1 MKRDIA
7 LGIVIGGAVDASLG
21 RALSDTQSRITRLKQ
36 TAEQQRLWQRTIGE
50 TQRLQGEF
58 RKLHLSGDAAAE
70 GIRKKI
76 ESNLTVLRQA
86 GIEADNLDRAY
97 QRLGRTA
104 RGLELQ
110 ASGRERI
117 GQGVAQ
123 GREAVGDALKLTAT
137 VAVPATISANYQAI
151 VRDMAIKA
159 GIAGTAREAQIG
171 EQIAQSAL
179 ASGMGRNELAQ
190 AINQLVGGGMDLERA
205 TTFAPL
211 LAKFAVGQGS
221 GSVDTAR
228 MIGALEQNARI
239 SDPAQMQQALEAI
252 AYLGKEGSF
261 ESSDMARWFPELLA
275 EMQKIGITGQDSVNQ
290 LGAMLQVQMKVSG
303 SPDQA
308 ANNLKNWFSKIGSP
322 ETQRRY
328 ADAGIDYTA
337 MMQEAI
343 GKGWST
349 MESSFVL
356 ARAYIEQVDPQ
367 RAQQVSV
374 AAQRIG
380 EARDP
385 AKQQAMLQAFE
396 ATMKTGDLFA
406 DMQVKAALTAYM
418 QNADLYQRLKQN
430 AAQASGEIEQDLIA
444 RRETSKQI
452 WAEAGQAW
460 DEALRRIG
468 DALRPVTDTV
478 GQAVGSVGRALATLV
493 EQAPMVVAGLATV
506 AGGLVALKGAKAAWN
521 IGRGAWDLA
530 RGTLMS
536 GRIGTGKGLPGK
548 LGSLASVLS
557 GGAASAG
564 AQPVFVT
571 NWPGGGGGLM
581 DLLGQSGRV
590 RPGTATTA
598 GRAAGGIAASANNLG
613 RFTRVGNWL
622 GKAGGRLGGAM
633 GGALAIGTAAYQV
646 YDTSKNATTRQEKA
660 QGYGGAAGTL
670 AGGLAGA
677 KLGAAVGALGGPIGI
692 AIGGLLGGAIG
703 SFAGDKLGGWLGKS
717 LVAPT
722 TPQPSPT
729 LAATPTS
736 AAVSP
741 PTSAANTPAP
751 IVRPATT
758 PAVKAPPVPQQ
769 LSFSPTLQ
777 ITVKGDVKDPRQLAN
792 ELLPHLK
799 TLFEQFQQKAQ
810 RAAWYDGAHV

>member
-7 LGIVIGGAVDASLG
+7 LGIVIGGAVDGSLG

-58 RKLHLSGDAAAE
+58 RKLHLSGDASAE

-110 ASGRERI
+110 AAGRERI
-117 GQGVAQ
+117 GHGLEQ

-190 AINQLVGGGMDLERA
+190 AINQLVGGGMDLDRA
-205 TTFAPL
+205 STFAPL
-211 LAKFAVGQGS
+211 LAKFAVGQGA

-228 MIGALEQNARI
+228 MIGALEQNAKI
-239 SDPAQMQQALEAI
+239 TDPAQMQQALEAI

-349 MESSFVL
+349 MESSFVV
-356 ARAYIEQVDPQ
+356 ARAYIEKSDPA
-367 RAQQVSV
+367 RAQQLSA
-374 AAQRIG
+374 AAQTIG
-380 EARDP
+380 QERDP
-385 AKQQAMLQAFE
+385 TKQQAMLQAFE

-406 DMQVKAALTAYM
+406 DMQVKAALTAYL

-444 RRETSKQI
+444 RRESSKQI
-452 WAEAGQAW
+452 WAEVGQAW

-478 GQAVGSVGRALATLV
+478 GQAVGAVGRALAMLV

-521 IGRGAWDLA
+521 IGRGAFDLA
-530 RGTLMS
+530 RGTLMAGS
-536 GRIGTGKGLPGK
+536 MGPGKGLPGK
-548 LGSLASVLS
+548 LGALASVLT

-571 NWPGGGGGLM
+571 NWPGGGLS
-581 DLLGQSGRV
+581 DLLGRSGRGS
-590 RPGTATTA
+590 PGTATTA
-598 GRAAGGIAASANNLG
+598 GKAAGGVAASASKLG
-613 RFTRVGNWL
+613 RFARVGNWL
-622 GKAGGRLGGAM
+622 GKAGGRL

-722 TPQPSPT
+722 TLQPAPT
-729 LAATPTS
+729 LAATQPIPAAASPS
-736 AAVSP
+736 AAANA
-741 PTSAANTPAP
+741 SAPA
-751 IVRPATT
+751 VRPASA
-758 PAVKAPPVPQQ
+758 PAAKAPPVPQQ

-777 ITVKGDVKDPRQLAN
+777 IIVKGDVKDPRQLAN
-792 ELLPHLK
+792 ELMPHLK

>member
-7 LGIVIGGAVDASLG
+7 LGIVIGGSVDGSLG
-21 RALSDTQSRITRLKQ
+21 RAVTDTQSRITRLKQ

-58 RKLHLSGDAAAE
+58 RKLHLSGDAAAD

-104 RGLELQ
+104 RGLDLQ
-110 ASGRERI
+110 AVGRERI
-117 GQGVAQ
+117 GQGVTQ

-159 GIAGTAREAQIG
+159 GIAGTARETQIG

-179 ASGMGRNELAQ
+179 ASGMGRNELAE
-190 AINQLVGGGMDLERA
+190 AVNQLVGGGMDLERA
-205 TTFAPL
+205 TAFAPL

-322 ETQRRY
+322 ETKRRY

-356 ARAYIEQVDPQ
+356 ARAYIEQADPQ

-380 EARDP
+380 QERDP

-396 ATMKTGDLFA
+396 ATIKTGDLFA

-452 WAEAGQAW
+452 WAEVGQAW

-478 GQAVGSVGRALATLV
+478 GQAVGSVGRALAMLV

-521 IGRGAWDLA
+521 IGRGAFDLA
-530 RGTLMS
+530 RGTLMA
-536 GRIGTGKGLPGK
+536 GRIGTGKGLPGR
-548 LGSLASVLS
+548 LGNLASVLS

-571 NWPGGGGGLM
+571 NWPGGGGGGLM
-581 DLLGQSGRV
+581 DLLGRSGRGS
-590 RPGTATTA
+590 PGTATTA
-598 GRAAGGIAASANNLG
+598 GKAAGGISASASNLG
-613 RFTRVGNWL
+613 RFARVGNWL
-622 GKAGGRLGGAM
+622 GKAGGRL

-722 TPQPSPT
+722 TLQPAPT
-729 LAATPTS
+729 LAATQPIPAAASPS
-736 AAVSP
+736 AAANA
-741 PTSAANTPAP
+741 SAPA
-751 IVRPATT
+751 VRPASA
-758 PAVKAPPVPQQ
+758 PAAKAPPVPQQ

-792 ELLPHLK
+792 ELMPHLK
-799 TLFEQFQQKAQ
+799 TLFEQFQQQAQ

>member
-7 LGIVIGGAVDASLG
+7 LGIVIGGAVDGSLG
-21 RALSDTQSRITRLKQ
+21 RALTDTQSRITRLKQ

-110 ASGRERI
+110 ANGRERI
-117 GQGVAQ
+117 GHGVAQ

-159 GIAGTAREAQIG
+159 GIAGTARETQIG

-228 MIGALEQNARI
+228 MIGALEQNAKI
-239 SDPAQMQQALEAI
+239 TDPAQMQQALEAI

-328 ADAGIDYTA
+328 AEAGIDYTA

-367 RAQQVSV
+367 RAQQLSA
-374 AAQRIG
+374 AAQTIG
-380 EARDP
+380 QERDP
-385 AKQQAMLQAFE
+385 ARQQAMLQAFE

-452 WAEAGQAW
+452 WAEVGQAW

-478 GQAVGSVGRALATLV
+478 GQAVGSVGRALAMLV

-506 AGGLVALKGAKAAWN
+506 AGGLVALKGAKAASN
-521 IGRGAWDLA
+521 IGRGAFDLA
-530 RGTLMS
+530 RGTLMA
-536 GRIGTGKGLPGK
+536 GRIGTGKGLPGR
-548 LGSLASVLS
+548 LGNLASVLS

-571 NWPGGGGGLM
+571 NWPGGGGGGLT
-581 DLLGQSGRV
+581 DLLGRSGRGS
-590 RPGTATTA
+590 PGTATTA
-598 GRAAGGIAASANNLG
+598 GKAAGGIAASANNLG
-613 RFTRVGNWL
+613 RFTRVRNWL
-622 GKAGGRLGGAM
+622 GKAGGRL

-692 AIGGLLGGAIG
+692 AIAGLLGGAIG

-717 LVAPT
+717 LVAPI
-722 TPQPSPT
+722 TPQPAPT
-729 LAATPTS
+729 LAATQPTPAAASPS
-736 AAVSP
+736 AA
-741 PTSAANTPAP
+741 ANAPAP
-751 IVRPATT
+751 AVRPASA
-758 PAVKAPPVPQQ
+758 PAAKAPPVPHQ

-792 ELLPHLK
+792 ELMPHLK
-799 TLFEQFQQKAQ
+799 TLFEQFQQQAQ

>member
-7 LGIVIGGAVDASLG
+7 LGIVIGGAVDGSLG

-137 VAVPATISANYQAI
+137 VVVPATISANYQAI

-159 GIAGTAREAQIG
+159 GIAGTARETQIG

-179 ASGMGRNELAQ
+179 ATGMGRNELAQ

-228 MIGALEQNARI
+228 MIGALEQNAKI
-239 SDPAQMQQALEAI
+239 SDPAQMQKALEAI

-308 ANNLKNWFSKIGSP
+308 ANNLKNWFSKIGSS
-322 ETQRRY
+322 ETKKRY
-328 ADAGIDYTA
+328 EDAGIDYEA
-337 MMQEAI
+337 MMREAM

-356 ARAYIEQVDPQ
+356 ARAYIEKADPA
-367 RAQQVSV
+367 RAQQLSA
-374 AAQRIG
+374 AAQTIG
-380 EARDP
+380 QELDP

-396 ATMKTGDLFA
+396 ATLKTGDLFA

-452 WAEAGQAW
+452 WAEVGQAW

-478 GQAVGSVGRALATLV
+478 GQAVGSVGRALAALV
-493 EQAPMVVAGLATV
+493 EQAPMAVAGLATV

-521 IGRGAWDLA
+521 IGRGAFDLA
-530 RGTLMS
+530 RGTLMA
-536 GRIGTGKGLPGK
+536 GRIGTGKALPGK
-548 LGSLASVLS
+548 LGNLASVLT

-571 NWPGGGGGLM
+571 NWPGGGGGGLTE
-581 DLLGQSGRV
+581 LLGRSGRGS
-590 RPGTATTA
+590 PSTATTA
-598 GRAAGGIAASANNLG
+598 GKAAGGIAASASNLG
-613 RFTRVGNWL
+613 RFARVGNWL
-622 GKAGGRLGGAM
+622 GKAGGRLGGA
-633 GGALAIGTAAYQV
+633 LAIGTAAHQV
-646 YDTSKNATTRQEKA
+646 YDTSKNATTRKEKA

-722 TPQPSPT
+722 PPKTAPT
-729 LAATPTS
+729 LAATPPMAGTS
-736 AAVSP
+736 Q
-741 PTSAANTPAP
+741 PTVGANTQAFA
-751 IVRPATT
+751 VKPATT
-758 PAVKAPPVPQQ
+758 PSAKAPPVPQQ

-792 ELLPHLK
+792 ELMPHLK

>member
-7 LGIVIGGAVDASLG
+7 LGIVIGGAVDGSLG
-21 RALSDTQSRITRLKQ
+21 RALTDTQSRITRLKQ

-50 TQRLQGEF
+50 TQRLQSEF

-76 ESNLTVLRQA
+76 EANLTVLRQA
-86 GIEADNLDRAY
+86 GIEADSLDRAY

-179 ASGMGRNELAQ
+179 ATGMGRNELAQ

-228 MIGALEQNARI
+228 MIGALEQNAKI
-239 SDPAQMQQALEAI
+239 TDPTQMQQALEAI

-303 SPDQA
+303 TPDQA

-328 ADAGIDYTA
+328 AEAGIDYTA

-380 EARDP
+380 QERDP
-385 AKQQAMLQAFE
+385 ARQQAMLQAFE

-418 QNADLYQRLKQN
+418 QNADLYQRLKQH

-452 WAEAGQAW
+452 WAEVGQAW

-521 IGRGAWDLA
+521 MGRGAFDLA
-530 RGTLMS
+530 RGTLMA
-536 GRIGTGKGLPGK
+536 GRLGAGKGLPGK
-548 LGSLASVLS
+548 LGSLASVLT

-564 AQPVFVT
+564 VQPVFVT
-571 NWPGGGGGLM
+571 NWPGGGGGGLM
-581 DLLGQSGRV
+581 DLLGRSGRGS
-590 RPGTATTA
+590 PGTATTT
-598 GRAAGGIAASANNLG
+598 GKAAGGIAASTNNLG

-622 GKAGGRLGGAM
+622 GKAGGRL

-722 TPQPSPT
+722 TPQPAPT
-729 LAATPTS
+729 LAATQPTTAAAPPS
-736 AAVSP
+736 AA
-741 PTSAANTPAP
+741 AKTPAP
-751 IVRPATT
+751 AIGSATT
-758 PAVKAPPVPQQ
+758 PAVKAPPVTQQ

-792 ELLPHLK
+792 ELMPHLK
-799 TLFEQFQQKAQ
+799 TLFEQFQQQAQ

>member
-7 LGIVIGGAVDASLG
+7 LGIVIGGAVDGSLG
-21 RALSDTQSRITRLKQ
+21 RAVTDTQSRITRLKQ

-58 RKLHLSGDAAAE
+58 RKLHLSGDAAAD

-104 RGLELQ
+104 RGLDLQ
-110 ASGRERI
+110 AVGRERI
-117 GQGVAQ
+117 GQGVTQ

-159 GIAGTAREAQIG
+159 GIAGTARETQIG
-171 EQIAQSAL
+171 EQIAQSTL
-179 ASGMGRNELAQ
+179 ASGMGRNELAE
-190 AINQLVGGGMDLERA
+190 AVNQLVGGGMDLERA
-205 TTFAPL
+205 TAFAPL

-328 ADAGIDYTA
+328 ADVGIDYAA

-356 ARAYIEQVDPQ
+356 ARAYIEQADPQ
-367 RAQQVSV
+367 RAQQVSA

-380 EARDP
+380 EERDP
-385 AKQQAMLQAFE
+385 AKQQAMMQAFE

-430 AAQASGEIEQDLIA
+430 AARASGEIEQDLIS

-452 WAEAGQAW
+452 WSEVTQAW

-478 GQAVGSVGRALATLV
+478 GQALGSVGRALATLV

-506 AGGLVALKGAKAAWN
+506 AGGLVAFKGARTAWN
-521 IGRGAWDLA
+521 IGRGALDLA
-530 RGTLMS
+530 RGTLMAGRS
-536 GRIGTGKGLPGK
+536 GRAPGMPGLPGK
-548 LGSLASVLS
+548 LGNLASVLT
-557 GGAASAG
+557 GGAATG

-571 NWPGGGGGLM
+571 NWPGAGALP
-581 DLLGQSGRV
+581 DLLGRSGRGAAK
-590 RPGTATTA
+590 PSGSPA
-598 GRAAGGIAASANNLG
+598 GSMARAGGALG
-613 RFTRVGNWL
+613 RVGGWL
-622 GKAGGRLGGAM
+622 GKAGGRLGGA
-633 GGALAIGTAAYQV
+633 LAIGSAAYQV
-646 YDTSKNATTRQEKA
+646 FDTAKNATTREEKA

-717 LVAPT
+717 LVAT
-722 TPQPSPT
+722 QPPKAAPT
-729 LAATPTS
+729 LAATP
-736 AAVSP
+736 VP
-741 PTSAANTPAP
+741 PNLAPPVVAGTTLPAP
-751 IVRPATT
+751 KAATT
-758 PAVKAPPVPQQ
+758 PVAKAPAVPQQ
-769 LSFSPTLQ
+769 VNFSPTLQ

-792 ELLPHLK
+792 ELMPHLK
-799 TLFEQFQQKAQ
+799 RLFEQFRQQNQ
-810 RAAWYDGAHV
+810 RAAWFDGAHV

>member
-7 LGIVIGGAVDASLG
+7 LGIVIGGAVDGSLG
-21 RALSDTQSRITRLKQ
+21 RALTDTQSRITRLKQ

-58 RKLHLSGDAAAE
+58 RKLHLSGDAATE

-76 ESNLTVLRQA
+76 EANLTVLRQA
-86 GIEADNLDRAY
+86 GIEADKLDRAY

-110 ASGRERI
+110 AAGRERI

-179 ASGMGRNELAQ
+179 ATGMGRNELAQ

-228 MIGALEQNARI
+228 MIGALEQNAKI
-239 SDPAQMQQALEAI
+239 TDPAQMQQALEAI

-343 GKGWST
+343 GRGWST

-356 ARAYIEQVDPQ
+356 ARAYIEKSDPA
-367 RAQQVSV
+367 RAQQLS
-374 AAQRIG
+374 AAVQTIG
-380 EARDP
+380 QERDP

-452 WAEAGQAW
+452 WAEVGQAW

-521 IGRGAWDLA
+521 IGRGAFDLA
-530 RGTLMS
+530 RGTLMA
-536 GRIGTGKGLPGK
+536 GRIGTGKGLPGR
-548 LGSLASVLS
+548 LGNLASVLS
-557 GGAASAG
+557 GGAASVG

-571 NWPGGGGGLM
+571 NWPGGGGGGLM
-581 DLLGQSGRV
+581 DLLGRSGRGS
-590 RPGTATTA
+590 PGTATTA
-598 GRAAGGIAASANNLG
+598 GKAAGGISASASNLG
-613 RFTRVGNWL
+613 RFARVGNWL
-622 GKAGGRLGGAM
+622 GKAGGRL

-722 TPQPSPT
+722 TPQPAPT
-729 LAATPTS
+729 LAATQPIPAAASPS
-736 AAVSP
+736 AA
-741 PTSAANTPAP
+741 ANARTPA
-751 IVRPATT
+751 VRPATA
-758 PAVKAPPVPQQ
+758 PAVKATPVPQQ

-777 ITVKGDVKDPRQLAN
+777 ITVKGDVKDPGQLAN
-792 ELLPHLK
+792 ELMPHLK
-799 TLFEQFQQKAQ
+799 TLFEQFQQQAQ

>member
-1 MKRDIA
+1 MTPLRRHVRPHRGCCRAGNGSDCSTGFRRFRVHARIR
-7 LGIVIGGAVDASLG
+7 GAH
-21 RALSDTQSRITRLKQ
+21 TCP
-36 TAEQQRLWQRTIGE
+36 
-50 TQRLQGEF
+50 
-58 RKLHLSGDAAAE
+58 
-70 GIRKKI
+70 
-76 ESNLTVLRQA
+76 
-86 GIEADNLDRAY
+86 EADKLDRAY

-104 RGLELQ
+104 QGLELQ
-110 ASGRERI
+110 AASRERI

-137 VAVPATISANYQAI
+137 IAVPATISANYQAI

-159 GIAGTAREAQIG
+159 GMAGTAREAQIG

-179 ASGMGRNELAQ
+179 ANGMGRNELAQ
-190 AINQLVGGGMDLERA
+190 AINQLVGGGMDLDRA

-211 LAKFAVGQGS
+211 LAKFSVGQGS

-228 MIGALEQNARI
+228 MIGALEQNAKI
-239 SDPAQMQQALEAI
+239 SDPAQMQKALEAI

-308 ANNLKNWFSKIGSP
+308 ANNLKNWFSKIGSS
-322 ETQRRY
+322 ETKRRY
-328 ADAGIDYTA
+328 EDAGIDYEA
-337 MMQEAI
+337 MMREAI

-356 ARAYIEQVDPQ
+356 ARAYIEKADPA
-367 RAQQVSV
+367 RAQQLSA
-374 AAQRIG
+374 AAQTIG
-380 EARDP
+380 QERDP

-452 WAEAGQAW
+452 WAEVAQAW

-468 DALRPVTDTV
+468 DALRPPTDTV
-478 GQAVGSVGRALATLV
+478 GQAIGSVGRALATLV

-521 IGRGAWDLA
+521 IGRGALDLA
-530 RGTLMS
+530 RGSLMA
-536 GRIGTGKGLPGK
+536 GRMGAGKGLPGS
-548 LGSLASVLS
+548 LGNLASVLS

-571 NWPGGGGGLM
+571 NWPGGGGGGLM
-581 DLLGQSGRV
+581 DLLGRSGRV

-613 RFTRVGNWL
+613 RFARVGNWL
-622 GKAGGRLGGAM
+622 GKVGGRLGGAL

-703 SFAGDKLGGWLGKS
+703 GFAGDKLGGWLGKA

-722 TPQPSPT
+722 TPQPAPT
-729 LAATPTS
+729 LAATQPIPAAASPS
-736 AAVSP
+736 AA
-741 PTSAANTPAP
+741 ANAPAP
-751 IVRPATT
+751 AVRAATPT
-758 PAVKAPPVPQQ
+758 AVKAPPVPQQ

-792 ELLPHLK
+792 ELMPHLK